1 MYDQYQKAT
10 REAIKTLLDWP
21 SQKVRIFH
29 HNDCD
34 GLSSAAILSKAFTCQ
49 GYKVNRYCLEKP
61 YPAVLKKIFRDTG
74 CINVFADFGGRAA
87 PIISELNGEKNLSL
101 ILDHHYAEPSTNPRV
116 YNLDPELFGFRGDR
130 EMSASTTCYM
140 FSKIWDPNNIDL
152 AHLAV
157 IGAVADGLELVTF
170 YENGRLVS
178 KNHEAVMDAVKQG
191 TIEIKKEE
199 GREKYIVKA
208 WDKAIACDEL
218 GPYLDV
224 LGAVGYYQ
232 DGPELGVEVCFNG
245 LSEESDNKVSL
256 LKEVKER
263 IFSEELNSLQNGDLK
278 QSKHIQWFHVGDRF
292 VPMGVKM
299 VGLFCKYIRTMD
311 FIDPDKYIAGFQIIP
326 DQIPGFGPIGFNDVK
341 VSMRVPDNLISLIKE
356 EKSMGLNKLLP
367 MATNKIGGFT
377 DACHTISAATTLT
390 IGREEALV
398 KEMENILDNVI

>member
-1 MYDQYQKAT
+1 MYDQYYRAT
-10 REAIKTLLDWP
+10 KEAIKSLLNWP
-21 SQKVRIFH
+21 SRQVRVFH

-34 GLSSAAILSKAFTCQ
+34 GLSSATILSKAFSRKD
-49 GYKVNRYCLEKP
+49 YKVNRYCLEKP
-61 YPAVLKKIFRDTG
+61 YPAVLKKIFLDDG

-87 PIISELNGEKNLSL
+87 PIISELNGDKNLSL
-101 ILDHHYAEPSTNPRV
+101 ILDHHYAVPSTNPKV

-140 FSKIWDPNNIDL
+140 FSKILDPNNVDL

-157 IGAVADGLELVTF
+157 IGAVGDGLELVTF

-178 KNHEAVMDAVKQG
+178 KNQEAVMDAVKQG
-191 TIEIKKEE
+191 TIEIKKET

-208 WDKAIACDEL
+208 WNKEIACDEL

-232 DGPELGVEVCFNG
+232 DGPELGVDVCING
-245 LSEESDNKVSL
+245 MSDESNNKIAL

-263 IFSEELNSLQNGDLK
+263 IFREELNSLKNGALK
-278 QSKHIQWFHVGDRF
+278 QTEHIQWFHVGDRF

-311 FIDPDKYIAGFQIIP
+311 FMNPDKYIAGFQIIP
-326 DQIPGFGPIGFNDVK
+326 DQIPGFGAIGFNDVK
-341 VSMRVPDNLISLIKE
+341 VSMRVPDNLISLIKQ
-356 EKSMGLNKLLP
+356 EKAMALNKLLP
-367 MATNKIGGFT
+367 MATHKIGGFT
-377 DACHTISAATTLT
+377 DACHTISAATTIA
-390 IGREEALV
+390 IGREETLI
-398 KEMENILDNVI
+398 KEMENLLVN